1 MIDLYLSKLIG
12 DGLRLLTA
20 LPIQGVVGVSL
31 NPVLLVPVGLAMAD
45 HKDRNLVLIAGGV
58 SGIQ

>member
-12 DGLRLLTA
+12 DGHRLLTA

-45 HKDRNLVLIAGGV
+45 HIDRNLVLIAGGV